1 MGVTPSP
8 PDALPVSGVMPR
20 TTALQILSC
29 GCYEHQRTRF
39 RSREW
44 MQAHR
49 LPTVLASGYAELG
62 PATGETRAAA
72 KQTYPVS
79 SVWSTYEALIQE
91 IHFC

>member
-1 MGVTPSP
+1 
-8 PDALPVSGVMPR
+8 
-20 TTALQILSC
+20 
-29 GCYEHQRTRF
+29 
-39 RSREW
+39 

-91 IHFC
+91 IHPFC